1 MNQRKKDIMKIR
13 IIQAYAVCKAFLD
26 AYRNEENL
34 KSLEE
39 FGDVVDEISAFVD
52 AFDNS
57 PLFQTLKDIRQ
68 IAYEKYQHDWMI
80 SHDIDEKVMD
90 KTMQEYIA
98 DTAGEEVPFSEWL
111 FDHGFG
117 GSLWACDNKD
127 QSVYTRKSNGA
138 SIGCENDMGNVNM
151 FLYQK
156 TKEEN
161 ENVGIQIETSRTQR
175 IPVETRRVFNRNQG
189 VYQNDKVQD
198 EIEEHTENG
207 CNPKDVK
214 DFDGKDNTETHEHD
228 DIEKYVEQ
236 ILGYDNEDGEKSIN
250 EIFTEKEVREKLLR
264 ELKEN
269 TNKLSKEQIIENVEK
284 KMNANAQIYTREHK
298 REQ

>member
-117 GSLWACDNKD
+117 GSLWGCYDEFLNAEYRDND
-127 QSVYTRKSNGA
+127 YMEYLLSN
-138 SIGCENDMGNVNM
+138 
-151 FLYQK
+151 
-156 TKEEN
+156 KE
-161 ENVGIQIETSRTQR
+161 
-175 IPVETRRVFNRNQG
+175 
-189 VYQNDKVQD
+189 Y
-198 EIEEHTENG
+198 
-207 CNPKDVK
+207 
-214 DFDGKDNTETHEHD
+214 
-228 DIEKYVEQ
+228 
-236 ILGYDNEDGEKSIN
+236 
-250 EIFTEKEVREKLLR
+250 
-264 ELKEN
+264 
-269 TNKLSKEQIIENVEK
+269 
-284 KMNANAQIYTREHK
+284 QIYQADITNFWE
-298 REQ
+298 ED

>member
-1 MNQRKKDIMKIR
+1 MSQRKKDIMKIR

-98 DTAGEEVPFSEWL
+98 DTVGEEVPFSEWL

-117 GSLWACDNKD
+117 GSLWVCYDEFLNAEYRDNAYMEYLLSNKEYQIYQAD
-127 QSVYTRKSNGA
+127 IRKFA
-138 SIGCENDMGNVNM
+138 
-151 FLYQK
+151 K
-156 TKEEN
+156 
-161 ENVGIQIETSRTQR
+161 
-175 IPVETRRVFNRNQG
+175 
-189 VYQNDKVQD
+189 
-198 EIEEHTENG
+198 ENG
-207 CNPKDVK
+207 LELFDKLPDGWKITDIFAPRGSVRIAK
-214 DFDGKDNTETHEHD
+214 GSFAMRADDGKLIANPE
-228 DIEKYVEQ
+228 Y
-236 ILGYDNEDGEKSIN
+236 
-250 EIFTEKEVREKLLR
+250 REALLIQR
-264 ELKEN
+264 R
-269 TNKLSKEQIIENVEK
+269 S
-284 KMNANAQIYTREHK
+284 
-298 REQ
+298 

>member
-117 GSLWACDNKD
+117 GSLWACYDEFLNAEYRDNTYMEYLLSNKEYQVYQAD
-127 QSVYTRKSNGA
+127 ITNFWEEERYVEYGFSQSV
-138 SIGCENDMGNVNM
+138 
-151 FLYQK
+151 
-156 TKEEN
+156 
-161 ENVGIQIETSRTQR
+161 R
-175 IPVETRRVFNRNQG
+175 I
-189 VYQNDKVQD
+189 
-198 EIEEHTENG
+198 
-207 CNPKDVK
+207 
-214 DFDGKDNTETHEHD
+214 
-228 DIEKYVEQ
+228 
-236 ILGYDNEDGEKSIN
+236 
-250 EIFTEKEVREKLLR
+250 
-264 ELKEN
+264 
-269 TNKLSKEQIIENVEK
+269 
-284 KMNANAQIYTREHK
+284 IYTVKNAVSALVPK
-298 REQ
+298 RRK

>member
-98 DTAGEEVPFSEWL
+98 DTAGEEVPFSEWFFPL
-111 FDHGFG
+111 
-117 GSLWACDNKD
+117 
-127 QSVYTRKSNGA
+127 
-138 SIGCENDMGNVNM
+138 
-151 FLYQK
+151 
-156 TKEEN
+156 
-161 ENVGIQIETSRTQR
+161 R
-175 IPVETRRVFNRNQG
+175 I
-189 VYQNDKVQD
+189 
-198 EIEEHTENG
+198 
-207 CNPKDVK
+207 
-214 DFDGKDNTETHEHD
+214 
-228 DIEKYVEQ
+228 
-236 ILGYDNEDGEKSIN
+236 
-250 EIFTEKEVREKLLR
+250 
-264 ELKEN
+264 N
-269 TNKLSKEQIIENVEK
+269 TNIHNRKRLGVTGLFSFGLNYILSLKILYRKEWRYLN
-284 KMNANAQIYTREHK
+284 MG
-298 REQ
+298 

>member
-1 MNQRKKDIMKIR
+1 MSQRKKDIMKIR

-98 DTAGEEVPFSEWL
+98 DTVGEEVPFSEWL

-117 GSLWACDNKD
+117 GSLWVCYDEFLNAEYRDNAYMEYLLSNKEYQIYQAD
-127 QSVYTRKSNGA
+127 ITDIFAPRGSV
-138 SIGCENDMGNVNM
+138 
-151 FLYQK
+151 
-156 TKEEN
+156 
-161 ENVGIQIETSRTQR
+161 R
-175 IPVETRRVFNRNQG
+175 IAKGSFAMRA
-189 VYQNDKVQD
+189 D
-198 EIEEHTENG
+198 
-207 CNPKDVK
+207 
-214 DFDGKDNTETHEHD
+214 DGKLIANPE
-228 DIEKYVEQ
+228 Y
-236 ILGYDNEDGEKSIN
+236 
-250 EIFTEKEVREKLLR
+250 REALLIQR
-264 ELKEN
+264 R
-269 TNKLSKEQIIENVEK
+269 S
-284 KMNANAQIYTREHK
+284 
-298 REQ
+298 